1 MTECAITLLCQSANN
16 GSLAKII
23 PSPGYRDVWQT
34 HYVRYQIMWHLQKY
48 FWDEDNWILWGE
60 LFMSQ
65 IIIPVF
71 RRPGFP
77 HSADVTFSTTN
88 TDPYSTRWFFDG
100 CENINASAAPSSI
113 FLLIHPQYVLST
125 IINVPFVLLKKEI
138 IFPLLPN
145 NIYFHHHY
153 FFPLLHPQYFLDSTI
168 NISLAPHQYS
178 FWPFFHPL
186 NFWDSTINIS
196 LAPPSTSNAITFQ
209 FPFHWVQ
216 LSPDWW
222 TVIVCFRGRPVNI
235 SA

>member
-23 PSPGYRDVWQT
+23 PSRGYRDVWRT
-34 HYVRYQIMWHLQKY
+34 LDVHYQIMWHLQKY

-113 FLLIHPQYVLST
+113 FLLIHPQYILST
-125 IINVPFVLLKKEI
+125 IINVPFVLLKREI

-153 FFPLLHPQYFLDSTI
+153 FFPFVPPSVFFGQHHQYFPFSPSIFLFLFSTLWIFGTVPSIFPLLHHL
-168 NISLAPHQYS
+168 
-178 FWPFFHPL
+178 HPM
-186 NFWDSTINIS
+186 
-196 LAPPSTSNAITFQ
+196 Q
-209 FPFHWVQ
+209 
-216 LSPDWW
+216 
-222 TVIVCFRGRPVNI
+222 
-235 SA
+235 

>member
-1 MTECAITLLCQSANN
+1 
-16 GSLAKII
+16 
-23 PSPGYRDVWQT
+23 
-34 HYVRYQIMWHLQKY
+34 
-48 FWDEDNWILWGE
+48 
-60 LFMSQ
+60 MSQ
-65 IIIPVF
+65 KIIPVF

-153 FFPLLHPQYFLDSTI
+153 FFSLCSTLSIFWTAPSIFPLLPINIHFDFFSFFPPSEFLGQYHQYFPFQCNNFPIPLSLSATISWLMNCDCVFSRSSCKYFCIISHKTLRNHALDSHTRLHYVF
-168 NISLAPHQYS
+168 N
-178 FWPFFHPL
+178 
-186 NFWDSTINIS
+186 
-196 LAPPSTSNAITFQ
+196 
-209 FPFHWVQ
+209 
-216 LSPDWW
+216 
-222 TVIVCFRGRPVNI
+222 CFRK
-235 SA
+235 

>member
-1 MTECAITLLCQSANN
+1 
-16 GSLAKII
+16 
-23 PSPGYRDVWQT
+23 
-34 HYVRYQIMWHLQKY
+34 MWHLHKY

-153 FFPLLHPQYFLDSTI
+153 FFPLFHPQYFLDCTI

-178 FWPFFHPL
+178 FWLFFLFPPSEFLGQYHQYFPC
-186 NFWDSTINIS
+186 STIYIQCNNFPIPLSLSATIS
-196 LAPPSTSNAITFQ
+196 WLMNCDCVFSRSSCKYFCIISHKTLRNHALDSHTRLHYVFN
-209 FPFHWVQ
+209 
-216 LSPDWW
+216 
-222 TVIVCFRGRPVNI
+222 CFRK
-235 SA
+235 

>member
-1 MTECAITLLCQSANN
+1 
-16 GSLAKII
+16 
-23 PSPGYRDVWQT
+23 
-34 HYVRYQIMWHLQKY
+34 
-48 FWDEDNWILWGE
+48 
-60 LFMSQ
+60 MSQ

-153 FFPLLHPQYFLDSTI
+153 FFPFVPPSVFFGQHHQYFPCSPSIFILTFFPPSEFLGQYHQYFPCSTI
-168 NISLAPHQYS
+168 YIQCNNFPIPLSLSATIS
-178 FWPFFHPL
+178 
-186 NFWDSTINIS
+186 
-196 LAPPSTSNAITFQ
+196 
-209 FPFHWVQ
+209 
-216 LSPDWW
+216 
-222 TVIVCFRGRPVNI
+222 
-235 SA
+235 